1 MSCKVEK
8 IGSNKAKFIIE
19 IDNAEFLKVEDKV
32 FNKEKGKLTAPGFR
46 KGKVTKE
53 MAFKVY
59 GRNAFLEDTVN
70 ECINETYYNEVK
82 NSGEKVLAQP
92 KITVVQVDVTKNFI
106 YEAEVAIVP
115 EIKLGKYKELELK
128 TSKIEVSDADVDTII
143 GQEREKNA
151 RLVAVDRK
159 SKMGD
164 TVCIDF
170 DGYVDDKQFKGG
182 KAENYDLT
190 LGSKSFIDNFEDQ
203 LVDKSAGDE
212 VDVNVTFP
220 ENYVEKT
227 LAGKKALFKVKIH
240 EVKEKQLPEIDDE
253 FVSEISEFETLKD
266 YKDDVRKKIKEA
278 KEKEQKEKDK
288 MKLLD
293 EIVKDTAIDIAH
305 EAVDAETD
313 ELLYSFE
320 NRLRYQGMDLDS
332 YFKAV
337 NQTREGFKKEQ
348 EPNAEKNIK
357 RRLILEKI
365 AEVEKIEATDEMVDE
380 ELTNMAKAY
389 GMNPEQFKK
398 SYSKPEDIKRIKDD
412 LLYPAVMNFI
422 YDNSKK
428 S

>member
-32 FNKEKGKLTAPGFR
+32 FNKEKGKLSAPGFR

-82 NSGEKVLAQP
+82 NSGEKVMAQP

-128 TSKIEVSDADVDTII
+128 ASKIEVSDADVDTII

-182 KAENYDLT
+182 KAENYDLI

-313 ELLYSFE
+313 ELLYGFE

>member
-32 FNKEKGKLTAPGFR
+32 FNKEKGKLSAPGFR

-82 NSGEKVLAQP
+82 NSGEKVMAQP

-227 LAGKKALFKVKIH
+227 LAGKKALFKVKVH

-365 AEVEKIEATDEMVDE
+365 AEIEKIEATDEMVDE

>member
-32 FNKEKGKLTAPGFR
+32 FNKEKGKLSAPGFR

-82 NSGEKVLAQP
+82 NSGEKVMAQP

-128 TSKIEVSDADVDTII
+128 ASKIEVSDADVDTII

-170 DGYVDDKQFKGG
+170 DGYVDGKQFKGG

-220 ENYVEKT
+220 ENYGEKT

-253 FVSEISEFETLKD
+253 FISEISEFETLKD
-266 YKDDVRKKIKEA
+266 YKDDVRKKVKEA

-293 EIVKDTAIDIAH
+293 EILKDTAIDIAH

-313 ELLYSFE
+313 ELLYGFE

-398 SYSKPEDIKRIKDD
+398 SYSTPEDVKRIKDD

-422 YDNSKK
+422 YDNAKIS
-428 S
+428 

>member
-32 FNKEKGKLTAPGFR
+32 FNKEKGKLSAPGFR

-128 TSKIEVSDADVDTII
+128 ASKIEVSDADVDTII

-227 LAGKKALFKVKIH
+227 LAGRKALFKVKVH

-253 FVSEISEFETLKD
+253 FISEISEFETLKD
-266 YKDDVRKKIKEA
+266 YKDDVRKKVKEA
-278 KEKEQKEKDK
+278 KEKEQKQKDK

>member
-32 FNKEKGKLTAPGFR
+32 FNKEKGKLSAPGFR

-128 TSKIEVSDADVDTII
+128 ASKIEVSDADVDAII

-220 ENYVEKT
+220 ENYGEKT

-253 FVSEISEFETLKD
+253 FISEISEFETLKD
-266 YKDDVRKKIKEA
+266 YKDDVRKKVKEA

-293 EIVKDTAIDIAH
+293 EILKNTAIDIAH

-313 ELLYSFE
+313 EMLYSFE

-332 YFKAV
+332 YFKAM
-337 NQTREGFKKEQ
+337 NQTRESFKKDQ
-348 EPNAEKNIK
+348 ETNAERNIK

-398 SYSKPEDIKRIKDD
+398 SYSTPEDVKRIKDD

-422 YDNSKK
+422 YDNAKIS
-428 S
+428 

>member
-32 FNKEKGKLTAPGFR
+32 FNKEKGKLSAPGFR

-82 NSGEKVLAQP
+82 NSGEKVMAQP

-128 TSKIEVSDADVDTII
+128 TSKIEVGDADVDTII

-212 VDVNVTFP
+212 VDVDVTFP
-220 ENYVEKT
+220 ENYGEKT
-227 LAGKKALFKVKIH
+227 LAGKKALFKVKVH

-313 ELLYSFE
+313 ELLYGFE